1 MNLETVVAAILLF
14 LSAVA
19 AVSVGLFAWRQRFV
33 WSRWFGFACF
43 AIAIWSVG
51 YALELSV
58 TTLVAKTI
66 WAKFEYLGI
75 VSVPVGWFLFAQN
88 YGERPY
94 WLSRKHVY
102 ILFVVPVLAWI
113 MAVTNEW
120 HYRFWE
126 AVTLTV
132 RGDFVIFDATYSWG
146 WYLFSAYAYGL
157 LLWGSVVLFLALR
170 NMATTYRWQ
179 LYILLFALVLPW
191 VANFLYITQLV
202 PVPLDLA
209 PFAFTISALVLAAG
223 ILRFRLFTLVP
234 IARSTVVDNMEMA
247 MLVLDADNR
256 VVDMNPA
263 AQQLFSIRAEVGLGQ
278 PVLTVL
284 DQWGEIVQTYLNLAE
299 ARTNISLPIEGDVKH
314 FALNMTPIMR
324 GKMLAGR
331 LVMLQDVTLQKQTE
345 DQIRQLNNH
354 LEQRVLERT
363 AALEASLQEKEVLL
377 REVHHRVKNNLQV
390 ISSLLSLQADFSDD
404 VMLQQALRES
414 QTRVRSMSLIHERL
428 YRSGNLAH
436 IDFSH
441 YLEGLV
447 NHLQS
452 AYHALARQV
461 KMEVV
466 AESVLMDVE
475 TAVPLGLVLNE
486 LISNAYKHA
495 FGNGCAGHIQITLR
509 SVSSDCF
516 VLRVA
521 DDGSGLPANFSPGQT
536 NSLGLTIVLALI
548 KQIKGTLEWQN
559 EEGATFSIMFPH
571 TIAGEKS

>member
-1 MNLETVVAAILLF
+1 MNLETVIAAILLL

-19 AVSVGLFAWRQRFV
+19 AVSVGLFAWRQRIV
-33 WSRWFGFACF
+33 WAQWFGFACF
-43 AIAIWSVG
+43 AIATWSVG

-88 YGERPY
+88 YGERPS
-94 WLSRKHVY
+94 WLSRKHIY
-102 ILFVVPVLAWI
+102 ALFAIPVLAWI
-113 MAVTNEW
+113 MAATNEW

-126 AVTLTV
+126 VVTLTV
-132 RGDFVIFDATYSWG
+132 RDGFVIFDATYSWG

-157 LLWGSVVLFLALR
+157 LLWGSIVLFLALR

-179 LYILLFALVLPW
+179 LYILLFAPVLPW
-191 VANFLYITQLV
+191 IANFLYITRLA

-209 PFAFTISALVLAAG
+209 PFAFTISALVLGAG

-234 IARSTVVDNMEMA
+234 IARSTVVDTMEMA
-247 MLVLDADNR
+247 MLVLDADNM

-263 AQQLFSIRAEVGLGQ
+263 AQHLFSMRAEIVLGQ

-284 DQWGEIVQTYLNLAE
+284 DQWEDIVQTYLNMAE
-299 ARTNISLPIEGDVKH
+299 ARTSISLPIEGDVKH
-314 FALNMTPIMR
+314 FALNITPIMR
-324 GKMLAGR
+324 GQMLAGR

-363 AALEASLQEKEVLL
+363 TALEASLQEKEVLL

-436 IDFSH
+436 IDFAN
-441 YLEGLV
+441 YIEGLV

-452 AYHALARQV
+452 AYRSLARQV
-461 KMEVV
+461 KTEVV

-495 FGNGCAGHIQITLR
+495 FDNGCAGHIQITLR
-509 SVSSDCF
+509 SVSSDCL

-521 DDGSGLPANFSPGQT
+521 DSGSGLPANFNPGQT
-536 NSLGLTIVLALI
+536 NSLGLTIVSALI

-559 EEGATFSIMFPH
+559 EQGAVFSIMFPYKH
-571 TIAGEKS
+571 DSQ